1 MAHMACRSCP
11 ASTRI
16 TAGGIQAQGVET
28 VAVRAAVVGEPFFR
42 ETTSRTGP
50 ALWHA
55 AQQGRQEAEGG
66 RQVAGGLGCHLMQ
79 RTEGKAAL
87 GQVGI
92 ENGQPEG
99 EGTPIRRAQAF
110 HLRDLAPQKRLRP
123 PARSWCR
130 LRGTSVGR
138 LDNGEEQ
145 CRTKIEQYKN

>member
-1 MAHMACRSCP
+1 MPGFDQDH
-11 ASTRI
+11 
-16 TAGGIQAQGVET
+16 AGGIQAQGVET
-28 VAVRAAVVGEPFFR
+28 VAVRAAVVGEPF
-42 ETTSRTGP
+42 SRDNEQDRP

-99 EGTPIRRAQAF
+99 EGTPIRAQAF
-110 HLRDLAPQKRLRP
+110 HLRDLAPQSGYGPGKVLVSF
-123 PARSWCR
+123 ARHERWTI
-130 LRGTSVGR
+130 G
-138 LDNGEEQ
+138 
-145 CRTKIEQYKN
+145 